1 MLKMR
6 ELSGVRNMTIRAK
19 YTVAGLLLTGLLS
32 VAVSLAAQAR
42 NNLPDA
48 QVQSSVL
55 KALAGAQDLSTQ
67 NIQTQTVYGTVTL
80 SGNVHDEAM
89 RTKAENLVSRVQGV
103 QKVVDQLQLGDTPP
117 PADVADQSGAGPQ
130 GQQPQD
136 QAYDGPPPSGGQPG
150 PQGPPPPGRQPLYAE
165 GSSNAYAPPPGVRPG
180 QRSGMP
186 VVVPA
191 GAPLQIRVN
200 RGMDSNHTP
209 PGTPFEGI
217 VMNDVVANGAVAI
230 PRGATVQGTV
240 IDSKKAGTFKGQGEL
255 TLQINSLQLG
265 GQMYPL
271 TTNLWSGFGHDK
283 TAGTVGRTAGTSA
296 FGALVGA
303 LAGGGEGA
311 AIGAAAGAGVGLAS
325 SAGGPRGEIIVVP
338 EAILSFTVAQPLPV
352 QTVSQAEM
360 SRLSYAAGPTQPPP
374 PRMRRV
380 CDPYR
385 GCYFAPV
392 AY

>member
-1 MLKMR
+1 MTTRVKY
-6 ELSGVRNMTIRAK
+6 GVA
-19 YTVAGLLLTGLLS
+19 ALLS
-32 VAVSLAAQAR
+32 ASLLSAAVSLTAQTPG
-42 NNLPDA
+42 NVPDA

-89 RTKAENLVSRVQGV
+89 RSKAETLVSRVQGV
-103 QKVVDQLQLGDTPP
+103 KKVVDQLQLGDTPP
-117 PADVADQSGAGPQ
+117 PADVADQSGPGPQ
-130 GQQPQD
+130 GQPQQGQPQQD
-136 QAYDGPPPSGGQPG
+136 QAYNGPEPSNGQPG
-150 PQGPPPPGRQPLYAE
+150 PQGPPPGRQPLYAA
-165 GSSNAYAPPPGVRPG
+165 GGPNAYAPPPGIRPG

-191 GAPLQIRVN
+191 GAQLQIRVN

-255 TLQINSLQLG
+255 TLQITSLQLG

-338 EAILSFTVAQPLPV
+338 EAVLSFAVAQPLPV

-360 SRLSYAAGPTQPPP
+360 VRLSYAAGPTQPPP
-374 PRMRRV
+374 PRMRRY